1 MRVVLDTNVLIA
13 AFATRGQCAEVLAH
27 CLRSHKVLSS
37 EILLDELHEK
47 LTRKLRFSITS
58 AEEAILLL
66 RRKIQVVTP
75 LPLPQPVSRDP
86 DDDWVLATA
95 LAGDAVVIVTGD
107 RDLLVLEQFRS
118 ITIVSPSSFARSEGL
133 GQA

>member
-13 AFATRGQCAEVLAH
+13 AFITRGVCSEVMDH
-27 CLRSHKVLSS
+27 CLRSHNVVSA

-47 LTRKLRFSITS
+47 LTRKLRFSLDS
-58 AEEAILLL
+58 ADEAVSML
-66 RRKIQVVTP
+66 RRKGRIVNPSP
-75 LPLPQPVSRDP
+75 LPEPVSRDP

-95 LAGDAVVIVTGD
+95 LAGDADVIVTGD

-118 ITIVSPSSFARSEGL
+118 IAIISPGSFSRSEGL
-133 GQA
+133 S